1 MSGPWTTPE
10 TRSLEINLVQ
20 RINLGDS
27 LTRSAARYPD
37 HEAVIDG
44 ERRMTYRQFDQAVN
58 ALAHGLAAR
67 GYRKGD
73 ALALY
78 SGNSLEFLLTYYAC
92 AKAGLVAVPL
102 SLVWREHEIA
112 YVFGHAGVKGVVA
125 EAQLVAALTPSLAD
139 YPAVEVI
146 VAPGT
151 ADEAA
156 FASLASAHPTLA
168 SVAADQPTSPP
179 EVVIADRDPLSYM
192 YTSGTT
198 SAPKGVV
205 SSHLGLYL
213 GSLTAAH
220 EMRFTHEE
228 RLGAMMPLFHIAQ
241 LNAFTTPVIMVGGT
255 VVLKRGFDA
264 PGLLELIER
273 ERLTFVFGLPVMY
286 REAIDHPDART
297 RDLSSLRR
305 AGYAMAPLPKA
316 DLLRAMDTL
325 GCGFSL
331 GFGQTEM
338 VPMTTIFQP
347 EHQIS
352 HHGAVGEQIINIQI
366 EIHDESGQRVPT
378 GSSGEIVY
386 RGPHALEEYLA
397 NEEATAEAVRGGWF
411 RSGDL
416 GRFDES
422 GMLWFEDRSKD
433 VIKSGGENVASLEVE
448 RAIYEADERVKEVAV
463 VGLPHERWIEA
474 VTAFVVPQPGSG
486 LTADDV
492 RAGLGDLASYKRPK
506 SIVIVDD
513 FPRTA
518 TGKIQKHLVRQQHA
532 SHYDDTHAGDPG
544 DQEEK

>member
-1 MSGPWTTPE
+1 MTTADPWRTPE
-10 TRSLEINLVQ
+10 TRSLAHNLVQ

-27 LTRSAARYPD
+27 LTRSAARHPD
-37 HEAVIDG
+37 HEAVVDG
-44 ERRMTYRQFDQAVN
+44 PRRLTYREFDEAVN

-67 GYRKGD
+67 GYSKGD
-73 ALALY
+73 ALAIL

-92 AKAGLVAVPL
+92 AKSGLIVVPL
-102 SLVWREHEIA
+102 SLVWRQHEVS
-112 YVFGHAGVKGVVA
+112 YVLGHSGAKGVVV
-125 EAQLVAALTPSLAD
+125 EAQLVESLSGALAD
-139 YPAVEVI
+139 HPDVDII

-151 ADEAA
+151 PDAADTYVR
-156 FASLASAHPTLA
+156 LAGSGTTLA
-168 SVAADQPTSPP
+168 SVAESRPVTTP
-179 EVVIADRDPLSYM
+179 EVVIADRDALSYM

-198 SAPKGVV
+198 TAPKGVV

-220 EMRFTHEE
+220 EMRFTSED

-255 VVLKRGFDA
+255 VVLRRGFDA
-264 PGLLELIER
+264 AGLLELIER

-286 REAIDHPDART
+286 REMIDHPDAAR

-316 DLLRAMDTL
+316 DLLRAMDVL

-352 HHGAVGEQIINIQI
+352 HHGAVGQQIINIQI
-366 EIHDESGQRVPT
+366 EIHDESGAALPP
-378 GSSGEIVY
+378 GASGEIVY
-386 RGPHALEEYLA
+386 RGPHALEEYLGNPVA
-397 NEEATAEAVRGGWF
+397 TDEALAGGWF
-411 RSGDL
+411 HSGDL
-416 GRFDES
+416 GHVDET

-448 RAIYEADERVKEVAV
+448 RAIYEVDPRIKEVAV

-474 VTAFVVPQPGSG
+474 VTALVITQPGADISPEEIQDA
-486 LTADDV
+486 LTE
-492 RAGLGDLASYKRPK
+492 RLASYKRPK
-506 SIVIVDD
+506 SVVVVED

-518 TGKIQKHLVRQQHA
+518 TGKIQKNVLRQSYA
-532 SHYDDTHAGDPG
+532 RHYET
-544 DQEEK
+544 ER

>member
-1 MSGPWTTPE
+1 MSAEGWRTPE
-10 TRSLEINLVQ
+10 TRSLAHNLVQ
-20 RINLGDS
+20 RVNLGDS
-27 LTRSAARYPD
+27 LTRSAARHPD
-37 HEAVIDG
+37 HEAVVDG
-44 ERRMTYRQFDQAVN
+44 DRRLSYRELDEAVN

-67 GYRKGD
+67 GYTKGD
-73 ALALY
+73 SLALL

-92 AKAGLVAVPL
+92 AKSGLVVVPL
-102 SLVWREHEIA
+102 SLVWRQHEVS
-112 YVFGHAGVKGVVA
+112 YVLGHSGAKGIVV
-125 EAQLVAALTPSLAD
+125 EAQLLDSVTGALAD
-139 YPAVEVI
+139 HPDVEVI
-146 VAPGT
+146 LAPGT
-151 ADEAA
+151 PGAADAYA
-156 FASLASAHPTLA
+156 RTDRPTLA
-168 SVAADQPTSPP
+168 SVAQSQSVSSP
-179 EVVIADRDPLSYM
+179 EVVVADRDPLSYM

-220 EMRFTHEE
+220 EMRFTSAE

-255 VVLKRGFDA
+255 VVLRRGFDA
-264 PGLLELIER
+264 AALLELIER
-273 ERLTFVFGLPVMY
+273 ERLTFIFGLPVMY
-286 REAIDHPDART
+286 REMIDHPAAAG

-316 DLLRAMDTL
+316 DLLRAMDVL

-366 EIHDESGQRVPT
+366 EIHDQDGAPVPP
-378 GSSGEIVY
+378 GASGEIVY
-386 RGPHALEEYLA
+386 RGPHALEEYLD
-397 NEEATAEAVRGGWF
+397 NPLATDDAIAGGWF
-411 RSGDL
+411 HSGDL
-416 GRFDES
+416 GHVDET

-448 RAIYEADERVKEVAV
+448 RAIYEVDPRIKEVAV
-463 VGLPHERWIEA
+463 VGLPHDRWIEA
-474 VTAFVVPQPGSG
+474 VTALVITQPGAD
-486 LTADDV
+486 LTAEDIK
-492 RAGLGDLASYKRPK
+492 AALADRLAAFKRPK
-506 SIVIVDD
+506 SVVVVTD

-518 TGKIQKHLVRQQHA
+518 TGKIQKNVLRHDFAH
-532 SHYDDTHAGDPG
+532 HYESPDESGH
-544 DQEEK
+544 

>member
-1 MSGPWTTPE
+1 MTAEAWRTPE
-10 TRSLEINLVQ
+10 TRSLAHNLVQ

-27 LTRSAARYPD
+27 LTRSAARHPD
-37 HEAVIDG
+37 HEAVVDG
-44 ERRMTYRQFDQAVN
+44 PRRMTYRELDEAVN

-67 GYRKGD
+67 GYNKGD
-73 ALALY
+73 SLAIL

-92 AKAGLVAVPL
+92 AKSGLVVVPL
-102 SLVWREHEIA
+102 SLVWREHEVS
-112 YVFGHAGVKGVVA
+112 YVLGHSSAKGVVV
-125 EAQLVAALTPSLAD
+125 EAQLVESLTGALAD
-139 YPAVEVI
+139 HPDVEVI

-151 ADEAA
+151 PDAADTYAR
-156 FASLASAHPTLA
+156 LAGGGTTVA
-168 SVAADQPTSPP
+168 SVAESQPVTTP
-179 EVVIADRDPLSYM
+179 EVVIADRDALSYM

-220 EMRFTHEE
+220 EMRFTSEE

-255 VVLKRGFDA
+255 VVLRRGFDA
-264 PGLLELIER
+264 AGLLELIER

-286 REAIDHPDART
+286 REMIDHPDAAG

-316 DLLRAMDTL
+316 DLLRAMDVL

-352 HHGAVGEQIINIQI
+352 HHGAVGEQIVNIQI
-366 EIHDESGQRVPT
+366 EIHDEGGEPVAP
-378 GSSGEIVY
+378 GGSGEIVY
-386 RGPHALEEYLA
+386 RGPHALEEYLD
-397 NEEATAEAVRGGWF
+397 NPEATDASIAGGWF
-411 RSGDL
+411 HSGDL
-416 GRFDES
+416 GHFDET

-448 RAIYEADERVKEVAV
+448 RAIYEIDPRIKEVAV
-463 VGLPHERWIEA
+463 VGLPHDRWIEA
-474 VTAFVVPQPGSG
+474 VTALVITQTGTD
-486 LTADDV
+486 LTPEDIQAALTQ
-492 RAGLGDLASYKRPK
+492 RLPAYKRPK
-506 SIVIVDD
+506 SVVVVKD

-518 TGKIQKHLVRQQHA
+518 TGKIQKNVLRHDYAQH
-532 SHYDDTHAGDPG
+532 YEPG
-544 DQEEK
+544 H